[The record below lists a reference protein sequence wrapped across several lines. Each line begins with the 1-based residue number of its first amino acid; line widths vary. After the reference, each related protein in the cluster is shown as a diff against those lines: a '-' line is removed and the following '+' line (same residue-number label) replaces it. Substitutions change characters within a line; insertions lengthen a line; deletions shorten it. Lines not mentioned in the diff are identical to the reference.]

1 MIYIATKNLL
11 QALAKFPQAPLNLG
25 LGRNSLPSTINFIYP
40 RLVNE
45 ARNIF
50 YFRSINLTIYKD
62 FQTFINNNQK
72 DWHTQ
77 DKSNI
82 YTRREGGQ
90 LIALSEI
97 DKNDEYVYL
106 LEESQ
111 KVEMNYGKGYATIP
125 FIVSM
130 GNLSNFK
137 MVNELLLKIET
148 DYLASQNPKAYR
160 KTVEYPALYQ
170 LKTIHIK
177 NKRDYRKANFI
188 KRLEALNIDEH
199 TKDRILEE
207 IREYME
213 QRYAEG
219 IYTVRQLQSID
230 FVDEATL
237 PVLSRF
243 YKNPSI
249 LKLQERDG
257 FVMFQKPSTTN
268 TDYRRIAIK
277 RIDIDNNNIPI
288 FIIVKDNYNT
298 KYNR

>member
-1 MIYIATKNLL
+1 MIYIASKNLL

-45 ARNIF
+45 ARNI
-50 YFRSINLTIYKD
+50 YIFRSINLKIYKD
-62 FQTFINNNQK
+62 FQSFIDSNQK

-77 DKSNI
+77 DKSNLYI
-82 YTRREGGQ
+82 RRDGGQ
-90 LIALSEI
+90 LISLSEI
-97 DKNDEYVYL
+97 DKSDEYVYL

-125 FIVSM
+125 FIVNM

-213 QRYAEG
+213 QRYSEG
-219 IYTVRQLQSID
+219 IYTVRQLQSVD

>member
-1 MIYIATKNLL
+1 MIYIASKNLL

-25 LGRNSLPSTINFIYP
+25 LERNSLPSTINFIYP
-40 RLVNE
+40 RLVKE
-45 ARNIF
+45 AQQL
-50 YFRSINLTIYKD
+50 YTFRSINLKIYKD
-62 FQTFINNNQK
+62 FQSFINSNPK
-72 DWHTQ
+72 DWHLQ

-82 YTRREGGQ
+82 YIRRDGGQ
-90 LIALSEI
+90 LISLNAIE
-97 DKNDEYVYL
+97 KNDEYVYL

-125 FIVSM
+125 FIVNM
-130 GNLSNFK
+130 GNLKNFK

-170 LKTIHIK
+170 LKTIHVK
-177 NKRDYRKANFI
+177 NRRDYKKANFI

-213 QRYAEG
+213 QRYTDG
-219 IYTVRQLQSID
+219 IYTVRQLQSVD

-249 LKLQERDG
+249 LRLQERDG
-257 FVMFQKPSTTN
+257 FVMFQKPTTTN

-277 RIDIDNNNIPI
+277 RIDIDNNNIPV
-288 FIIVKDNYNT
+288 FVIVKDNFNP
-298 KYNR
+298 KFN

>member
-1 MIYIATKNLL
+1 MIYIASKNLL

-25 LGRNSLPSTINFIYP
+25 LERNSLPSTISFIYP
-40 RLVNE
+40 RLVKE
-45 ARNIF
+45 AQQL
-50 YFRSINLTIYKD
+50 YTFRSINLKIYKD
-62 FQTFINNNQK
+62 FQNFIDSNPK

-82 YTRREGGQ
+82 YIRRDGGQ
-90 LIALSEI
+90 LISLNKIE
-97 DKNDEYVYL
+97 KNDEYVYL

-125 FIVSM
+125 FIVNM
-130 GNLSNFK
+130 GNLKNFK

-160 KTVEYPALYQ
+160 KTIEYPALYQ

-177 NKRDYRKANFI
+177 NKRDYKKANFI

-213 QRYAEG
+213 QRYTDG
-219 IYTVRQLQSID
+219 IYTVRQLQAVD

-249 LKLQERDG
+249 LRLQERDG
-257 FVMFQKPSTTN
+257 FVMFQKPTTTN

-277 RIDIDNNNIPI
+277 RIDIDNNNIPV
-288 FIIVKDNYNT
+288 FVIIKDNFNP
-298 KYNR
+298 KFN

>member
-1 MIYIATKNLL
+1 MIYIASKNLL
-11 QALAKFPQAPLNLG
+11 HALAKFPQAPINLG
-25 LGRNSLPSTINFIYP
+25 LCRNSLPSTINFIYP
-40 RLVNE
+40 RLVKE
-45 ARNIF
+45 AQKLYI
-50 YFRSINLTIYKD
+50 FRSINLKIYKD
-62 FQTFINNNQK
+62 FQTFIDNNPK

-82 YTRREGGQ
+82 YIKREGGQ
-90 LIALSEI
+90 LISLNEFE
-97 DKNDEYVYL
+97 KNDEYVYF

-125 FIVSM
+125 FIVNM
-130 GNLSNFK
+130 GNLNNFK

-160 KTVEYPALYQ
+160 KTTEYPALYQ

-219 IYTVRQLQSID
+219 TYTVRQLQAID

-277 RIDIDNNNIPI
+277 RLDIDNNNIPI
-288 FIIVKDNYNT
+288 FIIIKDNYNT